1 METISYLVWHLFL
14 PLGFRLSYHITLPL
28 YVVSIDCGLK
38 SSDRIRKDSKVHVS
52 KQRHREAGREGK
64 YGSQIVLLHPAIVL
78 AQHQQPEDQ
87 LAISSGQV
95 EAYQS
100 EILHVQIHPSYPSHF
115 YLFLPTFF
123 LVLFPNNRPLL
134 STTLGGLGPSAGAC

>member
-38 SSDRIRKDSKVHVS
+38 SSDRIREDSKVHVS
-52 KQRHREAGREGK
+52 KQRHGEAGREGK

-87 LAISSGQV
+87 LVISSGSLSV
-95 EAYQS
+95 RNLARS
-100 EILHVQIHPSYPSHF
+100 NSS
-115 YLFLPTFF
+115 FLPF
-123 LVLFPNNRPLL
+123 PLL
-134 STTLGGLGPSAGAC
+134 SFSPDILPRPFSQQPPTP

>member
-38 SSDRIRKDSKVHVS
+38 SSDRIREDSKVRVS
-52 KQRHREAGREGK
+52 KQREAGREGK

-95 EAYQS
+95 EVYQS
-100 EILHVQIHPSYPSHF
+100 KILHIQIHPSHF

-134 STTLGGLGPSAGAC
+134 STTLGGLGPSTGAC